1 MSHPAIGGA
10 PAKLIASPLRLSAT
24 PVTYRNAPPV
34 LGEHTEQVLGEVLG
48 LSADEIGALRA
59 ANAI

>member
-10 PAKLIASPLRLSAT
+10 LAKLIASPLRLSVT

-48 LSADEIGALRA
+48 LSPDEIEALRA
-59 ANAI
+59 AKAI